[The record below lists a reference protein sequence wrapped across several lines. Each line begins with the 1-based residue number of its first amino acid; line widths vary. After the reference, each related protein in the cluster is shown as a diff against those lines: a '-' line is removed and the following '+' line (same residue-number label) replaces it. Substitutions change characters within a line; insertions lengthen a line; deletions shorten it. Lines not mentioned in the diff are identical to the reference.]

1 MKKEVVFWLIMIA
14 VILELM
20 LSKRAGTIIPLII
33 LVPVSL
39 YLIVDIIENGI
50 KWEKVKNHDLER

>member
-20 LSKRAGTIIPLII
+20 LSERAGTIIPLII